1 MKERAA
7 QRSDTLASQLGA
19 AQLIVLSYTFCAV
32 TQADGDKKC
41 LKKLK
46 QTDEGKKKYESWNKL
61 ENVQIDPKDK
71 KLITGSDDG
80 PFCVLSRFPECLSH
94 RV

>member
-19 AQLIVLSYTFCAV
+19 AQLIILSYTFRAV
-32 TQADGDKKC
+32 AQADGDKKC

-46 QTDEGKKKYESWNKL
+46 QTDEGKKEYERWNKL
-61 ENVQIDPKDK
+61 EDVQTDLKRQ
-71 KLITGSDDG
+71 KLIIGSDDG

-94 RV
+94 GV

>member
-19 AQLIVLSYTFCAV
+19 AQLIILSYTFRAV

-41 LKKLK
+41 LKELK
-46 QTDEGKKKYESWNKL
+46 QTDEGRKKKYESWNKL
-61 ENVQIDPKDK
+61 DDVQIDPKDK
-71 KLITGSDDG
+71 N
-80 PFCVLSRFPECLSH
+80 
-94 RV
+94 